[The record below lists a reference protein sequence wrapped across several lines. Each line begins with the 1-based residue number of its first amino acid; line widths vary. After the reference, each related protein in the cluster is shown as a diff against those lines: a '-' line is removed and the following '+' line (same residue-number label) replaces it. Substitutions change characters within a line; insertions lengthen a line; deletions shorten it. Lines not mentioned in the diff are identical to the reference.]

1 MSFFCQVKGGTK
13 CLLCRAVAWIKS
25 DSVLIFPS
33 PEEISPNSHYFIVVC
48 CLLFDELVVGG
59 HIVEEKRA

>member
-13 CLLCRAVAWIKS
+13 CLLCRAVAWIKY

-33 PEEISPNSHYFIVVC
+33 PEEISPNSYYFIVVC
-48 CLLFDELVVGG
+48 CLLLDELVVGG